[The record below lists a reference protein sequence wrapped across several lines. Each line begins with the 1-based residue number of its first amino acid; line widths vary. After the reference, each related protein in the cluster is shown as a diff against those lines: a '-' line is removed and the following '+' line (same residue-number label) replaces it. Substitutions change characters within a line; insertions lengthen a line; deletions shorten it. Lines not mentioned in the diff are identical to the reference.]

1 MMENEILLFQ
11 HEEFGEVRTLDIDGE
26 QWFVGKDIICKV
38 FGDRNHNRSLSR
50 VDDEDKR
57 TVKLTDSLGRKQTA
71 TAVNESGIYVL
82 LFVMQPQKAHHKSGP
97 DVYPI
102 EIRQRIEKLHRFK
115 RWITA
120 EVLPSIR
127 KHGAYITTEAMS
139 TVMSDPR
146 ELAKLFFKLA
156 DEQESRRTSDKQYLT
171 ATKY

>member
-1 MMENEILLFQ
+1 MENGILLFQ
-11 HEEFGEVRTLDIDGE
+11 HEEFGGIRTLDIDGE
-26 QWFVGKDIICKV
+26 QWFVGKDICKV
-38 FGDRNHNRSLSR
+38 FGDSNHNRSLSR

-57 TVKLTDSLGRKQTA
+57 TVELTDSLGRKQTA
-71 TAVNESGIYVL
+71 LAINESGLYAL
-82 LFVMQPQKAHHKSGP
+82 LFAMQPQKAHHKSGP
-97 DVYPI
+97 DEYPI

-127 KHGAYITTEAMS
+127 KCGAYITAEAMS

-156 DEQESRRTSDKQYLT
+156 DEQERRRTPDEQCLT
-171 ATKY
+171 ATNY